1 MIRFASIDPSMAN
14 LALVVGTI
22 DDNMKIECT
31 NGYLISTEKTKSKQ
45 VRASSDT
52 IDRCR
57 ELLAGLRAPLQ
68 EWAPDVI
75 FVETPSGSQS
85 AAGMKSYGIVC
96 MLIASLDPWPIE
108 VTPQEVKKKV
118 MGRLTASKR
127 EIIDWAHARH
137 PDLPWIKGRGKLA
150 DKNEHMADAVA
161 IAYTGITTRD
171 FQLVKRK
178 A

>member
-14 LALVVGTI
+14 LAVVVGVIEDNKI
-22 DDNMKIECT
+22 DCIHGK
-31 NGYLISTEKTKSKQ
+31 LITTEKAKNKQ

-57 ELLAGLRAPLQ
+57 ELRAGLLDVLDD
-68 EWAPDVI
+68 WAPQVI

-85 AAGMKSYGIVC
+85 ASGMKSYGLVC
-96 MLIASLDPWPIE
+96 MLIASLEPWPIE

-118 MGRLTASKR
+118 MGKLTASKR
-127 EIIDWAHARH
+127 EIIDWAYAKH
-137 PDLPWIKGRGKLA
+137 PNLPWVKGRDQLA

-161 IAYTGITTRD
+161 IAYAGVQTRD
-171 FQLVKRK
+171 YQSFKLVK
-178 A
+178 